1 MRAMETTPPPPLPLY
16 RPAPAPAPKPAAPP
30 RRSSGNRWVIIVLA
44 IALVF
49 SVLMNLG
56 LGVSRITESVAQI
69 GKVERH
75 RFMGGKG
82 HDEFPQFTE
91 TWSYGSGDTK
101 VLRIAL
107 EGVITRSSEDTLFG
121 STEDLVTSVLKQI
134 RAAQQDEDIEAI
146 LLEVDSPGGGV
157 TPSDE
162 IWNALVQFKASQ
174 DGRKVVVF
182 MRDLCASG
190 GYYVSAAGDWLIA
203 EPTTIVGSIGVIMST
218 INMKG
223 LSEKIG
229 IKDVTIKSGA
239 NKDLLNPFTETS
251 PEQLAILQEMIDASY
266 RRFFNIVRDGRD
278 FEEARLKELA
288 DGRIFDAQK
297 ALDEGFVD
305 QIGYFEDAVAK
316 TAELLGKESVKIVRY
331 ESEPSF
337 FKLLTSAKTPLR
349 LPRSEGPKLQY
360 LWSP

>member
-1 MRAMETTPPPPLPLY
+1 METTPPPPPLPLY
-16 RPAPAPAPKPAAPP
+16 RPAPAPIPPPAAPP
-30 RRSSGNRWVIIVLA
+30 RRSSGGRWVIIVLA
-44 IALVF
+44 IALVV

-56 LGVSRITESVAQI
+56 MGVSRLADSVVNL
-69 GKVERH
+69 GKVERPH
-75 RFMGGKG
+75 LRRG
-82 HDEFPQFTE
+82 HGQDEFPTFTE
-91 TWSYGSGDTK
+91 TWSYGRGDTK
-101 VLRIAL
+101 VVRIAL
-107 EGVITRSSEDTLFG
+107 DGVITRSSEDTLFG
-121 STEDLVTSVLKQI
+121 STEDLVTRVLSQI
-134 RAAQQDEDIEAI
+134 QAAQNDEDVAAI
-146 LLEVDSPGGGV
+146 LMEVDSPGGGV

-266 RRFFNIVRDGRD
+266 RRFFNIVRDGRE
-278 FEEARLKELA
+278 FEEAKLKELA

-297 ALDEGFVD
+297 AMDEGFID
-305 QIGYFEDAVAK
+305 QIGYWDDAVAK
-316 TAELLGKESVKIVRY
+316 TAELLGEESVKIVRY
-331 ESEPSF
+331 ETEPSF

>member
-1 MRAMETTPPPPLPLY
+1 M
-16 RPAPAPAPKPAAPP
+16 
-30 RRSSGNRWVIIVLA
+30 
-44 IALVF
+44 
-49 SVLMNLG
+49 
-56 LGVSRITESVAQI
+56 
-69 GKVERH
+69 
-75 RFMGGKG
+75 
-82 HDEFPQFTE
+82 
-91 TWSYGSGDTK
+91 
-101 VLRIAL
+101 
-107 EGVITRSSEDTLFG
+107 
-121 STEDLVTSVLKQI
+121 
-134 RAAQQDEDIEAI
+134 
-146 LLEVDSPGGGV
+146 
-157 TPSDE
+157 
-162 IWNALVQFKASQ
+162 QFKASQ

-278 FEEARLKELA
+278 FEEAKLKTLA

-297 ALDEGFVD
+297 ALYEGFID

-316 TAELLGKESVKIVRY
+316 TAELLGEKSVKIVRY